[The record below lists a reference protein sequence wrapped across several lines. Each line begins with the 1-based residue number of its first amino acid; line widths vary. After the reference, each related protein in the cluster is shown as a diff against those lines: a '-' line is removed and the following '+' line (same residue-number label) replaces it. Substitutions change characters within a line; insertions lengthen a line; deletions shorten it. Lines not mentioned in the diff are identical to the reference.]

1 MDEIAS
7 NLAKLTEQ
15 LNRFKPAHEADVQ
28 GSQEKLSSD
37 VDEKLNLQ
45 SSRIDAV
52 SESVHEARKTTQ
64 DNAELLQTL
73 LVSIENLGEN
83 FKQMREEMNTWGGPE
98 DQEILDE
105 LVNEVPEIPPTSE
118 QP

>member
-1 MDEIAS
+1 MDAIAS
-7 NLAKLTEQ
+7 NLATLTEQ
-15 LNRFKPAHEADVQ
+15 LNRFKLAREADVSS
-28 GSQEKLSSD
+28 SQEKLSSA
-37 VDEKLNLQ
+37 VEEKINLQ

-52 SESVHEARKTTQ
+52 SESAHEAHKTAQ

-98 DQEILDE
+98 DQEILDD
-105 LVNEVPEIPPTSE
+105 LVNEVPDIPSTSE
-118 QP
+118 